1 MRLGTLLLSGALL
14 ALPLAAEGHPRLPWE
29 LQPPLDWQPVPGNLS
44 LADAADPNLVPST
57 GPATVRLSS
66 DGTFQVRDPR
76 GLIRLQAA
84 LPGRPL
90 RAWRD
95 GGVPLAAPSGDWSF
109 PEDTPLRQGLGALGW
124 CAEDFRPFLRG
135 LLWVIEDGEAHLTVL
150 HPATGR
156 VVYLPLPP
164 GRDLQLRFLRDR
176 LEVLAG
182 DVEKGAPRRWNL
194 PWIGLLP
201 RLAALGPKP
210 GPAHTGTALAPF
222 PKD

>member
-1 MRLGTLLLSGALL
+1 M
-14 ALPLAAEGHPRLPWE
+14 
-29 LQPPLDWQPVPGNLS
+29 
-44 LADAADPNLVPST
+44 
-57 GPATVRLSS
+57 
-66 DGTFQVRDPR
+66 
-76 GLIRLQAA
+76 
-84 LPGRPL
+84 
-90 RAWRD
+90 
-95 GGVPLAAPSGDWSF
+95 
-109 PEDTPLRQGLGALGW
+109 
-124 CAEDFRPFLRG
+124 
-135 LLWVIEDGEAHLTVL
+135 L

-201 RLAALGPKP
+201 RLVALGPKP